1 MLAWGEIRPLRAEII
16 TVASFNQTQVSA
28 KDFVYT
34 NNGTNANFNTSG
46 SIGVTVTV
54 DATIAGQAGI
64 PVILPA
70 HLSLTS
76 NTTSTVSGSSTLTE
90 HFPSATNTLAITL
103 DTPIRGKTNFLTV
116 TYSDLLSGENG
127 SDQVSLKASDAGG
140 TDTVHF
146 TSDFID
152 FSKAIEHGMSL
163 TFSSVTSANGGGGL
177 HVDTSNNF
185 FASFSASGVGSF
197 DMTITP
203 EPASLTLAGLGTLV
217 IGGIG
222 LARRKGS
229 ASARA

>member
-1 MLAWGEIRPLRAEII
+1 
-16 TVASFNQTQVSA
+16 VSA

-34 NNGTNANFNTSG
+34 NNGTDADFNTSG

-54 DATIAGQAGI
+54 DAGIANQAGL

-70 HLSLTS
+70 HLSLSS
-76 NTTSTVSGSSTLTE
+76 NTTSTVTGSTTLSE
-90 HFPSATNTLAITL
+90 HFPSPTNTLAITL
-103 DTPIRGKTNFLTV
+103 NTPINGKTNFLTV

-127 SDQVSLKASDAGG
+127 SDQVSLKASDANG

-163 TFSSVTSANGGGGL
+163 TFSSVTSANGGLQVNTG
-177 HVDTSNNF
+177 NNF

-222 LARRKGS
+222 LVRPKGRTS
-229 ASARA
+229 SRA